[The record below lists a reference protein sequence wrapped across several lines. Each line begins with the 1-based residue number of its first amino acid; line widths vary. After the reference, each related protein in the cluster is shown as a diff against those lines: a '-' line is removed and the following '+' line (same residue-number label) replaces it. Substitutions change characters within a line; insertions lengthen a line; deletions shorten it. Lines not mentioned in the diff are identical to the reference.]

1 MKRLRPHPILMSAS
15 PATVFPSPW
24 GEGKFNHSVL
34 HNFSWGEG
42 KMRRS
47 LYLFFIALTLTS
59 CAQTTP
65 QQELDQPI
73 AFPEAEGFGKYTT
86 GGRRGKVYIVNNLND
101 DGPGSLREAVK
112 KKGPRTIVFAVSGTI
127 MLESTLTINNGDVT
141 IAGQTAP
148 GDGICI
154 RNYPVKISTDNVII
168 RYIRFRLGDEKA
180 QQDDA
185 ISGTRQSNIIID
197 HCSMSWATD
206 ECASFYRNKNFTL
219 QWCIIS
225 ESLNQSVHEKGE
237 HGYGG
242 IWGGEGAS
250 FHHNLLANHNSR
262 LPRFSGS
269 ATTPNTPDELVDFR
283 NNVIYNW
290 MNNNTYGGEKGRYNM
305 VGNYYKPGP
314 STKSKKT
321 WMVNPSSPYGK
332 FYLQGNV
339 LVGNEA
345 ATKNNRNG
353 VKADHV
359 DSTLVEKPYK
369 AEIIAN
375 QTAEKAYMRVLNYA
389 GASFKRD
396 AVDARIVE
404 EAKSGISKSGK
415 NANGIID
422 SQKDVGGWPELKST
436 GAPIDSDLD
445 GMPDSWEEKNKLNP
459 NDASDA
465 STFTI
470 SKSYSNIEVYINSLV
485 QEITKAQ
492 SK

>member
-1 MKRLRPHPILMSAS
+1 MLRRILYFILVGLSA
-15 PATVFPSPW
+15 
-24 GEGKFNHSVL
+24 
-34 HNFSWGEG
+34 
-42 KMRRS
+42 M
-47 LYLFFIALTLTS
+47 S

-65 QQELDQPI
+65 QQELNQPI
-73 AFPEAEGFGKYTT
+73 AFPGAEGFGKYTT
-86 GGRRGKVYIVNNLND
+86 GGRGGKVYIVNNLND

-127 MLESTLTINNGDVT
+127 ALESTLTINNGYVT
-141 IAGQTAP
+141 LAGQTAP

-154 RNYPVKISTDNVII
+154 RNYPVKISADNVII
-168 RYIRFRLGDEKA
+168 RYMRFRLGDEKA

-321 WMVNPSSPYGK
+321 WIVNPSSPYGK
-332 FYLQGNV
+332 FYLQDNI
-339 LVGNEA
+339 LVDNEL

-353 VKADHV
+353 VRADYV
-359 DSTLVEKPYK
+359 DSIWVASPFKVGTLTD
-369 AEIIAN
+369 
-375 QTAEKAYMRVLNYA
+375 QTAEKAYTKVLNYA

-396 AVDARIVE
+396 AIDTRIVE
-404 EAKSGISKSGK
+404 EAKIGNSKFGK
-415 NANGIID
+415 SANGIID
-422 SQKDVGGWPELKST
+422 SQKDVGGWPELKSST
-436 GAPIDSDLD
+436 ALTDSDQD
-445 GMPDSWEEKNKLNP
+445 GMPDVWELKNKLNP
-459 NDASDA
+459 NDASDT

-470 SKSYSNIEVYINSLV
+470 SETYSNIEVYINSLV
-485 QEITKAQ
+485 EEITKVQ

>member
-1 MKRLRPHPILMSAS
+1 MLRGILY
-15 PATVFPSPW
+15 F
-24 GEGKFNHSVL
+24 VL
-34 HNFSWGEG
+34 VGLS
-42 KMRRS
+42 MM
-47 LYLFFIALTLTS
+47 S
-59 CAQTTP
+59 CAQTIP

-73 AFPEAEGFGKYTT
+73 AFPGAEGFGKYTT
-86 GGRRGKVYIVNNLND
+86 GGRGGKVYIVNNLND
-101 DGPGSLREAVK
+101 DGPGSLREAMK

-127 MLESTLTINNGDVT
+127 ALESALTINNGDVT

-154 RNYPVKISTDNVII
+154 RNYPLKISADNVII
-168 RYIRFRLGDEKA
+168 RFMRFRLGDEKA

-219 QWCIIS
+219 QWCVIS

-269 ATTPNTPDELVDFR
+269 TTTPNTPDELVDFR

-305 VGNYYKPGP
+305 VDNYYKPGP
-314 STKSKKT
+314 STKAKKT

-332 FYLQGNV
+332 FYLNGNV
-339 LVGNEA
+339 LIGNEP
-345 ATKNNRNG
+345 ATKDNRNG

-359 DSTLVEKPYK
+359 DSTLVANPFK
-369 AEIIAN
+369 AEALTN
-375 QTAEKAYMRVLNYA
+375 QIAEKAYTQVLNYA

-396 AVDARIVE
+396 AVDTRIIGEVK
-404 EAKSGISKSGK
+404 AVNSKSGK
-415 NANGIID
+415 DANGIID

-436 GAPIDSDLD
+436 AAPTDSDQD
-445 GMPDSWEEKNKLNP
+445 GMPDAWEQKNKLNP

-465 STFTI
+465 SSFTI
-470 SKSYSNIEVYINSLV
+470 SKTYSNVEVYINSLV
-485 QEITKAQ
+485 EAITKSQ